1 MLAGV
6 CAVAGNLCGV
16 ASLRTREYG
25 VRAADLDAQRAAL
38 IEFAAEMYRP
48 LVRCD
53 QRAKGEQYV
62 RGLLLEG
69 RRKSIQPM
77 AARLPDGDEEGL
89 QQFITDSPWEDEPV
103 RRRLAWRMTGEIEP
117 EGWIVDD
124 TGLPK
129 DGRFS
134 PGVAHQYCGALGKT
148 ANCQVLVSVNAACD
162 QASCPLG
169 WRLFLPKSWD
179 EDAQRRR
186 RARIPDEVRHVPKW
200 QLALEIIDQLLEWGL
215 KRRVV
220 QADGGYGDT
229 TAFRVGLEERELE
242 YVVQVKGVT
251 SAQPGDAVPVT
262 PEYQGRGRPPRPRY
276 TEKPVSL
283 RDLVLAAG
291 REQALGVGWREG
303 DRGPLS
309 SQFIALRVRPAND
322 AQCDDY
328 GVLPERW
335 LLAEWPAGK
344 DEPVKYW
351 LSNLPADTPIVTLVH
366 LAKLRWRVEHDY
378 RELKQC
384 LGLDHYEGRTFCG
397 LHHHLTC
404 VTVAHAFLTCC
415 RLARGDPNT
424 ARPQTAAA

>member
-1 MLAGV
+1 MARLRAG
-6 CAVAGNLCGV
+6 
-16 ASLRTREYG
+16 EHG
-25 VRAADLDAQRAAL
+25 VRAVDLDAQRAAL
-38 IEFAAEMYRP
+38 IEFAGEMYGS
-48 LVRCD
+48 LARCD

-77 AARLPDGDEEGL
+77 AARLPDGDEQGL
-89 QQFITDSPWEDEPV
+89 QQFITDSPWRDEPV
-103 RRRLAWRMTGEIEP
+103 RRRLAVRMTRVIEP
-117 EGWIVDD
+117 VGWVVDD

-148 ANCQVLVSVNAACD
+148 ANCQVLVSVNAVTD
-162 QASCPLG
+162 RASCPLG

-179 EDAQRRR
+179 QDEDRRK

-200 QLALEIIDQLLEWGL
+200 QLALGILDQLLEWGL
-215 KRRVV
+215 ERRVV
-220 QADGGYGDT
+220 QADGGYGDIT
-229 TAFRVGLEERELE
+229 EFRTGLEDRDLE

-251 SAQPGDAVPVT
+251 SAQPADAVPVT
-262 PEYQGRGRPPRPRY
+262 PDYRGRGRRPVARY
-276 TEKPVSL
+276 PEKPVSL
-283 RDLVLAAG
+283 RDLVLATG
-291 REQALGVGWREG
+291 REQVRTVGWREG
-303 DRGPLS
+303 DRGPLA
-309 SQFIALRVRPAND
+309 SQFIAIRVRPAND
-322 AQCDDY
+322 AQRDDDH
-328 GVLPERW
+328 VLPERW
-335 LLAEWPAGK
+335 LLAEWPESK

-351 LSNLPADTPIVTLVH
+351 LSNLPTETPIVTLVG

-415 RLARGDPNT
+415 RLTRGDPAA
-424 ARPQTAAA
+424 ARPQPAAA

>member
-1 MLAGV
+1 MARIQV
-6 CAVAGNLCGV
+6 
-16 ASLRTREYG
+16 RESG
-25 VRAADLDAQRAAL
+25 VRAADLEAQRAAL

-89 QQFITDSPWEDEPV
+89 QNFITDSPWDDEPV
-103 RRRLAWRMTGEIEP
+103 RRRLARRMTAEIEP

-148 ANCQVLVSVNAACD
+148 ANCQVLVSVNAASD
-162 QASCPLG
+162 RASCPLG
-169 WRLFLPKSWD
+169 WRLFLPTSWD
-179 EDAQRRR
+179 TDGERRR
-186 RARIPDEVRHVPKW
+186 RARIPEEVRHVPKW
-200 QLALEIIDQLLEWGL
+200 QLAFEIIDQLLEWGL
-215 KRRVV
+215 ERRVV
-220 QADGGYGDT
+220 QADGGYGDI
-229 TAFRVGLEERELE
+229 TAFRTGLEERELE

-251 SAQPGDAVPVT
+251 SAQPADAAPVA
-262 PEYQGRGRPPRPRY
+262 PEYRGRGRPPVPRY
-276 TEKPVSL
+276 PEKPVSL
-283 RDLVLAAG
+283 RDLVLATG
-291 REQALGVGWREG
+291 REHVRTIGWRAG
-303 DRGPLS
+303 DRGPLAS
-309 SQFIALRVRPAND
+309 EFIALRVRPAND
-322 AQCDDY
+322 AQRDQD
-328 GVLPERW
+328 GMLPERW
-335 LLAEWPAGK
+335 LLAEWPEDK

-351 LSNLPADTPIVTLVH
+351 LSNLSTDTPIVTLVR

-397 LHHHLTC
+397 LHHHLTS

-415 RLARGDPNT
+415 RLTRGDPDT

>member
-1 MLAGV
+1 MATIRV
-6 CAVAGNLCGV
+6 
-16 ASLRTREYG
+16 RESG
-25 VRAADLDAQRAAL
+25 VRAADLEAQRAAL

-48 LVRCD
+48 LVRGD

-77 AARLPDGDEEGL
+77 AARLADGDEEGL
-89 QQFITDSPWEDEPV
+89 QNFITDSPWDDEPV
-103 RRRLAWRMTGEIEP
+103 RRRLARRMTAEIEP

-148 ANCQVLVSVNAACD
+148 ANCQVLVSVNAASD
-162 QASCPLG
+162 LASCPLQ
-169 WRLFLPKSWD
+169 WRLFVPKSWD
-179 EDAQRRR
+179 QDDERRR

-215 KRRVV
+215 ERRVV

-242 YVVQVKGVT
+242 YAVQVKGSQT
-251 SAQPGDAVPVT
+251 SAQPPDAVPVA
-262 PEYQGRGRPPRPRY
+262 PAYQGRGRPPVARY
-276 TEKPVSL
+276 PEKPSCL
-283 RDLVLAAG
+283 RDLVMSAG
-291 REQALGVGWREG
+291 REQVRTVSWREG
-303 DRGPLS
+303 DRGPLA

-322 AQCDDY
+322 AQRDQD

-335 LLAEWPAGK
+335 MLAEWPEDK
-344 DEPVKYW
+344 DEPIKYW
-351 LSNLPADTPIVTLVH
+351 LSNLPPETPLVTLVR

-415 RLARGDPNT
+415 RLTRGDPT
-424 ARPQTAAA
+424 AARPQPAAA

>member
-1 MLAGV
+1 M
-6 CAVAGNLCGV
+6 
-16 ASLRTREYG
+16 REYG
-25 VRAADLDAQRAAL
+25 VRATDLDAQRAAL

-77 AARLPDGDEEGL
+77 AARLADGDEEGL
-89 QQFITDSPWEDEPV
+89 QHFITDSPWDDEPV
-103 RRRLAWRMTGEIEP
+103 RRRLARRMTAEIEP
-117 EGWIVDD
+117 DGWIVDD

-129 DGRFS
+129 DGRCS

-148 ANCQVLVSVNAACD
+148 ANCQVLVSVNAASD
-162 QASCPLG
+162 RASCPLQ
-169 WRLFLPKSWD
+169 WRLFLPQSWD
-179 EDAQRRR
+179 HDEQRRC
-186 RARIPDEVRHVPKW
+186 RARIPGAVRHRAKW
-200 QLALEIIDQLLEWGL
+200 QLALDIIDELIEWGL
-215 KRRVV
+215 QRRVV
-220 QADGGYGDT
+220 QADGGYGDI
-229 TAFRVGLEERELE
+229 TAFRTGLDQRELE
-242 YVVQVKGVT
+242 YVVQVKSVT
-251 SAQPGDAVPVT
+251 SAQPADAVPVA
-262 PEYQGRGRPPRPRY
+262 PAYQGRGRPPVSRY
-276 TEKPVSL
+276 PDKPVSL
-283 RDLVLAAG
+283 KDLVLAAG
-291 REQALGVGWREG
+291 RQQVRTVGWREG
-303 DRGPLS
+303 DRGPLA

-322 AQCDDY
+322 AQRDDD
-328 GVLPERW
+328 GILPQRW
-335 LLAEWPAGK
+335 LLAEWPDGN

-351 LSNLPADTPIVTLVH
+351 LSNLPEQTSIVTLVR

-415 RLARGDPNT
+415 RLARGDPHAT
-424 ARPQTAAA
+424 RPHTAAA

>member
-1 MLAGV
+1 MAMMQ
-6 CAVAGNLCGV
+6 
-16 ASLRTREYG
+16 TREYG
-25 VRAADLDAQRAAL
+25 VRAADLEAQRAAL
-38 IEFAAEMYRP
+38 IEFAAQMYRP

-89 QQFITDSPWEDEPV
+89 QHFITDSPWDDVPV
-103 RRRLAWRMTGEIEP
+103 RRRLARRMSAEIEP

-148 ANCQVLVSVNAACD
+148 ANCQVLVSVNAASD
-162 QASCPLG
+162 RASCPLG
-169 WRLFLPKSWD
+169 WRLFVPESWD
-179 EDAQRRR
+179 QDEDRRR
-186 RARIPDEVRHVPKW
+186 RARIPEEVCHVPKW

-215 KRRVV
+215 ERRVV
-220 QADGGYGDT
+220 QADGGYGDI
-229 TAFRVGLEERELE
+229 TAFRTGLEERELQ

-251 SAQPGDAVPVT
+251 SAQPADAVPLA
-262 PEYQGRGRPPRPRY
+262 PEYRGRGRPSVAHYP
-276 TEKPVSL
+276 EKPSSL
-283 RDLVLAAG
+283 KKLVLGAG
-291 REQALGVGWREG
+291 REQVRTVGWRED
-303 DRGPLS
+303 DRGPLQS
-309 SQFIALRVRPAND
+309 RFIALRVRPAND
-322 AQCDDY
+322 AQRDDH

-335 LLAEWPAGK
+335 LLAEWPAEK

-351 LSNLPADTPIVTLVH
+351 LSNLPPETAIVTLVG

-404 VTVAHAFLTCC
+404 VTIAHAFLTCC
-415 RLARGDPNT
+415 RLARGDPDS

>member
-1 MLAGV
+1 LWGMAGIV
-6 CAVAGNLCGV
+6 V
-16 ASLRTREYG
+16 REGG
-25 VRAADLDAQRAAL
+25 VRAAELEAQRVAL

-48 LVRCD
+48 LARCD

-89 QQFITDSPWEDEPV
+89 QNFICDSPWDDVPV
-103 RRRLAWRMTGEIEP
+103 RRRLAVRMTAEIEP

-124 TGLPK
+124 TALPK

-148 ANCQVLVSVNAACD
+148 ANCQSLVSVNAAND
-162 QASCPLG
+162 RASCPMG

-179 EDAQRRR
+179 EDEDRRA
-186 RARIPDEVRHVPKW
+186 RARIPDDIRHVPKW
-200 QLALEIIDQLLEWGL
+200 QLALEVIDQLIEWGL
-215 KRRVV
+215 PRQVV
-220 QADGGYGDT
+220 QADGGYGDI
-229 TAFRVGLEERELE
+229 TAFRTGLEDRDLE
-242 YVVQVKGVT
+242 YVVQVKGGT
-251 SAQPGDAVPVT
+251 SAQPADAVPVT
-262 PEYQGRGRPPRPRY
+262 PAYEGRGRPPVARY
-276 TEKPVSL
+276 PEKAKSL

-291 REQALGVGWREG
+291 REPVRTVGWREG
-303 DRGPLS
+303 DRGPLA

-322 AQCDDY
+322 AQRDDA

-335 LLAEWPAGK
+335 LLAEWPEEK

-351 LSNLPADTPIVTLVH
+351 LSNLPPQTPIVTLVR

-415 RLARGDPNT
+415 RLARGDPDT
-424 ARPQTAAA
+424 ARPQSAAA

>member
-1 MLAGV
+1 M
-6 CAVAGNLCGV
+6 CGV
-16 ASLRTREYG
+16 AGLRAREYG
-25 VRAADLDAQRAAL
+25 VRAADLEAQRAAL
-38 IEFAAEMYRP
+38 IEFAGEMYRP

-103 RRRLAWRMTGEIEP
+103 RRRLARRMTGEIEP

-148 ANCQVLVSVNAACD
+148 ANCQILVSVNAACD
-162 QASCPLG
+162 RASCPLG
-169 WRLFLPKSWD
+169 WRLFLAKSWD
-179 EDAQRRR
+179 EDEQRRR
-186 RARIPDEVRHVPKW
+186 RARIPEDMRHLPKW

-215 KRRVV
+215 ERRVV

-229 TAFRVGLEERELE
+229 TAFRVALEERELE
-242 YVVQVKGVT
+242 YVLQVKGLT
-251 SAQPGDAVPVT
+251 SAHRADAVPVT
-262 PEYQGRGRPPRPRY
+262 PEYQGRGRPPIPRY
-276 TEKPVSL
+276 PEKPSSL

-291 REQALGVGWREG
+291 REQVLTVGWREG
-303 DRGPLS
+303 DRGPLA
-309 SQFIALRVRPAND
+309 SQFVALRVRPAND
-322 AQCDDY
+322 AQRDEH
-328 GVLPERW
+328 GVLGERW
-335 LLAEWPAGK
+335 LLAEWPEHK

-351 LSNLPADTPIVTLVH
+351 LSNLPVQTPIVTLVR

-415 RLARGDPNT
+415 RLARGDPGT
-424 ARPQTAAA
+424 VRPQLAAA

>member
-1 MLAGV
+1 
-6 CAVAGNLCGV
+6 VARIRV
-16 ASLRTREYG
+16 RESG
-25 VRAADLDAQRAAL
+25 VRLADLEAQRAAL
-38 IEFAAEMYRP
+38 VEFAAEMYRP

-89 QQFITDSPWEDEPV
+89 QHFITDSPWDDVPV
-103 RRRLAWRMTGEIEP
+103 RRRLAVRMSAEIEP

-148 ANCQVLVSVNAACD
+148 ANCQVLVSVNAASD
-162 QASCPLG
+162 RASCPLG
-169 WRLFLPKSWD
+169 WRLFLPQSWD
-179 EDAQRRR
+179 QDVARRA
-186 RARIPDEVRHVPKW
+186 RARIPDEVGHVTKW

-215 KRRVV
+215 ERRVV
-220 QADGGYGDT
+220 QADGGYGDI
-229 TAFRVGLEERELE
+229 TAFRCGLEERELG
-242 YVVQVKGVT
+242 YVVQVKGAT
-251 SAQPGDAVPVT
+251 SAQPADAIPVA
-262 PEYQGRGRPPRPRY
+262 PKYQGRGRPPVPRY
-276 TEKPVSL
+276 PEKPSSL
-283 RDLVLAAG
+283 RELVLAAG
-291 REQALGVGWREG
+291 REQVRTIGWREG
-303 DRGPLS
+303 DRAPLA
-309 SQFIALRVRPAND
+309 SQFMALRVRPAND
-322 AQCDDY
+322 AQRDDD
-328 GVLPERW
+328 GVLPEQW
-335 LLAEWPAGK
+335 LLAEWPEDK

-351 LSNLPADTPIVTLVH
+351 LSNLPPGTPIVTLVR

-397 LHHHLTC
+397 LHHHLTS

-415 RLARGDPNT
+415 RLTRGDPDT
-424 ARPQTAAA
+424 GRPQTAAA

>member
-1 MLAGV
+1 M
-6 CAVAGNLCGV
+6 
-16 ASLRTREYG
+16 ASLGASEFG

-38 IEFAAEMYRP
+38 IEFAEEMYGS
-48 LVRCD
+48 LARCD

-77 AARLPDGDEEGL
+77 AARLPDGDEQGL
-89 QQFITDSPWEDEPV
+89 QQFITDSPWRDEPV
-103 RRRLAWRMTGEIEP
+103 RRRLAVRMTREIEP
-117 EGWIVDD
+117 VGWIVDD

-148 ANCQVLVSVNAACD
+148 ANCQVLVSVNAATD

-169 WRLFLPKSWD
+169 WRLFLPESWD
-179 EDAQRRR
+179 QDVERRE
-186 RARIPDEVRHVPKW
+186 RARIPEEVRHVPKW
-200 QLALEIIDQLLEWGL
+200 QLALEILDELSGWGL
-215 KRRVV
+215 ERRVV
-220 QADGGYGDT
+220 QADGGYGDI

-251 SAQPGDAVPVT
+251 SAQPADAVPVA
-262 PEYQGRGRPPRPRY
+262 PVYQGRGRPPTTRY
-276 TEKPVSL
+276 PNKPVSL
-283 RDLVLAAG
+283 KHLVLAAG
-291 REQALGVGWREG
+291 REHVHTVRWREG
-303 DRGPLS
+303 DRGPLA
-309 SQFIALRVRPAND
+309 SQFVAIRVRPANN
-322 AQCDDY
+322 AQRGGD
-328 GVLPERW
+328 GALPERW
-335 LLAEWPAGK
+335 LLAEWPQGTA
-344 DEPVKYW
+344 EPIKYW

-384 LGLDHYEGRTFCG
+384 LGLDHYEGRTYNG
-397 LHHHLTC
+397 LQHHLTC

-415 RLARGDPNT
+415 RLTRGDPDT

>member
-1 MLAGV
+1 V
-6 CAVAGNLCGV
+6 RECGV
-16 ASLRTREYG
+16 G
-25 VRAADLDAQRAAL
+25 AADLERQRAAL
-38 IEFAAEMYRP
+38 IEFAEEVYRP

-89 QQFITDSPWEDEPV
+89 QHFITDSPWDDEPV
-103 RRRLAWRMTGEIEP
+103 RRRLARRMTAEIEP

-148 ANCQVLVSVNAACD
+148 ANCQVLVSVNAASD
-162 QASCPLG
+162 RASCPLQ

-179 EDAQRRR
+179 QDQQRRR
-186 RARIPDEVRHVPKW
+186 RARIPEQRRHVPKW
-200 QLALEIIDQLLEWGL
+200 QLALEIIDQLLQYGL

-220 QADGGYGDT
+220 QADGGYGDI
-229 TAFRVGLEERELE
+229 TAFRVGLETRDLE
-242 YVVQVKGVT
+242 YVVQVKGGQT
-251 SAQPGDAVPVT
+251 SAQPAGAVPVA
-262 PEYQGRGRPPRPRY
+262 PDYQGRGRPPVARY
-276 TEKPVSL
+276 PDPPSSL
-283 RDLVLAAG
+283 RELVLAAD
-291 REQALGVGWREG
+291 REQVRTVTWREG

-309 SQFIALRVRPAND
+309 SHFIALRVRPAND
-322 AQCDDY
+322 AQRDQD

-335 LLAEWPAGK
+335 LLAEWPPSK
-344 DEPVKYW
+344 DEPIKYW
-351 LSNLPADTPIVTLVH
+351 LSNLAPETPLVTLVRM
-366 LAKLRWRVEHDY
+366 AKLRWRVEHDY

-404 VTVAHAFLTCC
+404 VTVAHAFLTHC
-415 RLARGDPNT
+415 RLARGDPLPT
-424 ARPQTAAA
+424 RPQTAAA

>member
-1 MLAGV
+1 MAG
-6 CAVAGNLCGV
+6 
-16 ASLRTREYG
+16 LRTREYG
-25 VRAADLDAQRAAL
+25 VRAADLEAQRAAL

-53 QRAKGEQYV
+53 QRAKGEQYM

-77 AARLPDGDEEGL
+77 ATRLPDGDEEGL
-89 QQFITDSPWEDEPV
+89 QHFITDSPWDDVPV
-103 RRRLAWRMTGEIEP
+103 RRRLARRMTAEIEP
-117 EGWIVDD
+117 GGWIVDD

-148 ANCQVLVSVNAACD
+148 ANCQVLVSVNAATD
-162 QASCPLG
+162 RASCPLQ
-169 WRLFLPKSWD
+169 WRLFIPKSWAQD
-179 EDAQRRR
+179 EERRR
-186 RARIPDEVRHVPKW
+186 RARIPEDVRHVPKW
-200 QLALEIIDQLLEWGL
+200 QLALEIVDQLLEWGL
-215 KRRVV
+215 ERRVV

-229 TAFRVGLEERELE
+229 TAFRLGLEERELE
-242 YVVQVKGVT
+242 YVLQVKGLT
-251 SAQPGDAVPVT
+251 SAQPAAAAPVA
-262 PEYQGRGRPPRPRY
+262 PEYQGRGRPPVPRY
-276 TEKPVSL
+276 PEKPSRL
-283 RDLVLAAG
+283 RDLVLGAG
-291 REQALGVGWREG
+291 REQARTVGWREG
-303 DRGPLS
+303 DRGPLA

-322 AQCDDY
+322 AQRDEH

-335 LLAEWPAGK
+335 LLAEWPAEK

-351 LSNLPADTPIVTLVH
+351 LSNLPTDTPIVTLVR

-424 ARPQTAAA
+424 ARPQLAAA

>member
-1 MLAGV
+1 
-6 CAVAGNLCGV
+6 LCGV
-16 ASLRTREYG
+16 ARIRVGECG
-25 VRAADLDAQRAAL
+25 VRAADLEAQRAAL

-89 QQFITDSPWEDEPV
+89 QNFITDSPWDDEPV
-103 RRRLAWRMTGEIEP
+103 RRRLARRMTAEIEP

-148 ANCQVLVSVNAACD
+148 ANCQVLVSVNAASD
-162 QASCPLG
+162 RASCPLG
-169 WRLFLPKSWD
+169 WRLFLPPSWD
-179 EDAQRRR
+179 QDQERRG
-186 RARIPDEVRHVPKW
+186 RARIPKELRHVPKW

-215 KRRVV
+215 ERRVV
-220 QADGGYGDT
+220 QADGGYGDI
-229 TAFRVGLEERELE
+229 TAFRVGLQERELE
-242 YVVQVKGVT
+242 YVVQVKGGQT
-251 SAQPGDAVPVT
+251 SAQPADAMPVA
-262 PEYQGRGRPPRPRY
+262 PAYHGRGRPPVARY
-276 TEKPVSL
+276 REKPSSL
-283 RDLVLAAG
+283 RELVLAVG
-291 REQALGVGWREG
+291 REQVRTIGWREG
-303 DRGPLS
+303 DRGPLA
-309 SQFIALRVRPAND
+309 SQFITLRVRPAND
-322 AQCDDY
+322 AQRDED

-335 LLAEWPAGK
+335 LLAEWPDGK
-344 DEPVKYW
+344 DEPVTYW
-351 LSNLPADTPIVTLVH
+351 LSNLPPETPLVTLVR

-384 LGLDHYEGRTFCG
+384 LGLDHYEGRTFRG
-397 LHHHLTC
+397 LHHHLTS

-415 RLARGDPNT
+415 RLTRGDPID
-424 ARPQTAAA
+424 ARPHSAAA

>member
-1 MLAGV
+1 MAR
-6 CAVAGNLCGV
+6 
-16 ASLRTREYG
+16 LRTGEFG
-25 VRAADLDAQRAAL
+25 VRAADLEGQRAAL

-89 QQFITDSPWEDEPV
+89 QQFITDSPWDDVPV
-103 RRRLAWRMTGEIEP
+103 RRRLARRMTAEIEP

-148 ANCQVLVSVNAACD
+148 ANCQVLVSVNAASD
-162 QASCPLG
+162 RASCPLG
-169 WRLFLPKSWD
+169 WRLFVPKSWD
-179 EDAQRRR
+179 QDEERRR
-186 RARIPDEVRHVPKW
+186 RARIPEEVRHVPKW
-200 QLALEIIDQLLEWGL
+200 QLALQIIDQLLEWGL
-215 KRRVV
+215 QRRVV
-220 QADGGYGDT
+220 QADGGYGDI
-229 TAFRVGLEERELE
+229 TAFRTGLEERDLE

-251 SAQPGDAVPVT
+251 SAQPADAVPVAS
-262 PEYQGRGRPPRPRY
+262 EYRGRGRPPVPRY
-276 TEKPVSL
+276 PEKPSSL

-291 REQALGVGWREG
+291 REQVRTVGWREG
-303 DRGPLS
+303 DRGPLA

-322 AQCDDY
+322 AQRDDD
-328 GVLPERW
+328 GILPERW
-335 LLAEWPAGK
+335 LLAEWPAEK

-351 LSNLPADTPIVTLVH
+351 LSNLPPQTPIVTLVR

-404 VTVAHAFLTCC
+404 VTIAHAFLTCC
-415 RLARGDPNT
+415 RLARGDPD
-424 ARPQTAAA
+424 AVRPQTAAA

>member
-1 MLAGV
+1 M
-6 CAVAGNLCGV
+6 VAGNLCGV

-25 VRAADLDAQRAAL
+25 VRAADLEAQRAAL

-53 QRAKGEQYV
+53 QRAKGELYV

-103 RRRLAWRMTGEIEP
+103 RRRLARRMTAEIEP

-148 ANCQVLVSVNAACD
+148 ANCQVLVSVNAASD
-162 QASCPLG
+162 RASCPLG

-179 EDAQRRR
+179 EDEQRRR
-186 RARIPDEVRHVPKW
+186 RARIPEEMRHLPKW
-200 QLALEIIDQLLEWGL
+200 QLALEIIDQLLEWSL
-215 KRRVV
+215 ERRVV

-251 SAQPGDAVPVT
+251 SAQPAGAVPVR
-262 PEYQGRGRPPRPRY
+262 PGYQGRGRPPRSRY
-276 TEKPVSL
+276 PEKPVSL
-283 RDLVLAAG
+283 RDLVLTAG

-303 DRGPLS
+303 DRGPLQG
-309 SQFIALRVRPAND
+309 QFIALRVRPAND
-322 AQCDDY
+322 AQCDDD

-335 LLAEWPAGK
+335 LLAEWPAEK

-351 LSNLPADTPIVTLVH
+351 LSNLPAETQITTLVG

-415 RLARGDPNT
+415 RLARGDPDT
-424 ARPQTAAA
+424 ARPQLAAA